1 MNFSKVSSKNQVV
14 VPKEVREALGIQDG
28 DQIQWVIRQ
37 QGEVVVRKVEIQTV
51 IYDFFQMM
59 AEEAEKQGLTED
71 ELLDEL
77 KKVREERIYVKARE

>member
-37 QGEVVVRKVEIQTV
+37 QGEVVVRKVEIQTA
-51 IYDFFQMM
+51 IYDFFQMI